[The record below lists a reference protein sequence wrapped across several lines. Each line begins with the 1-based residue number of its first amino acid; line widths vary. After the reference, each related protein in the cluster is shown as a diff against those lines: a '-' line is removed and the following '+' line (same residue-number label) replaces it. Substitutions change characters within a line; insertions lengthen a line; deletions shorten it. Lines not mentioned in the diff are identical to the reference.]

1 MASIPPTATDR
12 IEFQSFNTNK
22 YGQTSDNY
30 MSPPLELSPRS
41 SQKHKTQNIHAS
53 MPNQDIQQLLKEYK
67 TYNHNNAYAQNDQM
81 KPQFRKQASHM
92 HTLQMNSNVN
102 LESGRIT
109 N

>member
-1 MASIPPTATDR
+1 
-12 IEFQSFNTNK
+12 
-22 YGQTSDNY
+22 
-30 MSPPLELSPRS
+30 
-41 SQKHKTQNIHAS
+41 